1 MRKVLFKFK
10 FKLLYVTSQKA
21 TSYEFVLWSPFP
33 HIQDSRWINNQLC
46 SAVHKF
52 LLFSANLLWI
62 FAWVSRNILVMRIYS
77 GVFNKLIHIEH
88 CCKTSYISLHR
99 DDVRDFRAE
108 EQRFWCQNVMGFL
121 NRRWLTVVSQKYYTS
136 RMTNR
141 AENELQECT
150 IVAINVSE
158 HISGKSMGLL
168 LRE

>member
-1 MRKVLFKFK
+1 
-10 FKLLYVTSQKA
+10 
-21 TSYEFVLWSPFP
+21 
-33 HIQDSRWINNQLC
+33 
-46 SAVHKF
+46 
-52 LLFSANLLWI
+52 
-62 FAWVSRNILVMRIYS
+62 MRIYS
-77 GVFNKLIHIEH
+77 GAFDKLNHIEH